1 MYSRIYN
8 LKKNF
13 HKDIVLRRSIK
24 EIKKRKSFLNENI
37 NFLLPFG
44 TTLWYYFYFHL
55 QLLILRFYHTT
66 LISYDYWLFWKLEL
80 KTCDI
85 LMFVTPPLTNFY
97 LGLLIRLL
105 SQLTN
110 SKKRKQSEI
119 VSLQLIAGCFEVACT
134 VKSIKIKFEK
144 YSRKLHYSRRGEF
157 CSNRPPI
164 LQALK
169 SHHLFLF
176 GYNV

>member
-37 NFLLPFG
+37 NFLFPFG
-44 TTLWYYFYFHL
+44 ITLWYYLYFHL

-85 LMFVTPPLTNFY
+85 LMFVTPPPPLTNFY

-110 SKKRKQSEI
+110 SKKKETVRNCFNA
-119 VSLQLIAGCFEVACT
+119 AGCFEVACK
-134 VKSIKIKFEK
+134 VRFIKIKFEK
-144 YSRKLHYSRRGEF
+144 YSRKLHYSRRGVF

-164 LQALK
+164 LQAI
-169 SHHLFLF
+169 
-176 GYNV
+176 